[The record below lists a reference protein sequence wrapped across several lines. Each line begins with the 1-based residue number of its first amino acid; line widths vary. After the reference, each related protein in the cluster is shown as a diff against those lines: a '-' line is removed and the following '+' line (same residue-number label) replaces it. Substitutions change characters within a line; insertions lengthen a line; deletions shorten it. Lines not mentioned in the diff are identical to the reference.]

1 MFEFTQALKFKVS
14 IPDANFLLLADLIL
28 RDSGGAVLEEM
39 GATPA
44 CRSAWSGLMETPE
57 LPGNLPNVSTML
69 RATGG
74 CDVTRAHMSD
84 ILEFLAD
91 VHTLTKVYLKFQ
103 IAKLNFLAILFT

>member
-1 MFEFTQALKFKVS
+1 MIVTRTAVFEFTQALKFKVS

-91 VHTLTKVYLKFQ
+91 VHTLTKVPK
-103 IAKLNFLAILFT
+103 KVPCN